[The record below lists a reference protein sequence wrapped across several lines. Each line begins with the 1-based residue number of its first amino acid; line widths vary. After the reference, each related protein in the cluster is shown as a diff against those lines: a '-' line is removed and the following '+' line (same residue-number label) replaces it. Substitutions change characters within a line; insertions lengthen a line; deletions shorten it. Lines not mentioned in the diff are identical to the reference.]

1 MGKENFEVIAGGL
14 QTTVQDL
21 GRPGYLNIGMATAG
35 AQDAFSL
42 RTGNLLVG
50 NGVGKPFLVG
60 GDPGEAGLEVLL
72 LGPTLKVLRSTVV
85 AITGAD
91 LSCKLNGEPFPM
103 WTAIRVSKGDIIS
116 FGRPVAGARAYLC
129 VAGGIQVPFFLGS
142 RATYIRGSVG
152 GIEGR
157 TLTKG
162 DILETGIPKLSLE
175 EVEGRTLIPKFIP
188 QYTKNVNIR
197 VVLGPQ
203 DYLFTEESIELFL
216 TYEWEFSSTSDRMGC
231 RFIGPKLNFK
241 PRPDYLVDQ
250 AGSDPS
256 NIVDDAI
263 PVGAIQ
269 VPGGLSPIALG
280 VEGPSMGGYVK
291 IATMITPDMSR
302 IGQIN
307 AGGLVRFRAV
317 TVDEAANILRETE
330 EILSEGSIIKE
341 SQSYTI

>member
-21 GRPGYLNIGMATAG
+21 GRPGYLNVGIATAG

-42 RTGNLLVG
+42 RIGNLLVG
-50 NGVGKPFLVG
+50 NGAGKPFLVG

-91 LSCKLNGEPFPM
+91 LSCKLNGEPFSM

-116 FGRPVAGARAYLC
+116 FGRLVAGARAYLC

-162 DILETGIPKLSLE
+162 DILETGIPKLSLG
-175 EVEGRTLIPKFIP
+175 EVEGRTLISKLIP
-188 QYTKNVNIR
+188 RYTKNANIR

-241 PRPDYLVDQ
+241 PRPDYLVNQ

-256 NIVDDAI
+256 NIVDDTI
-263 PVGAIQ
+263 PVGGIQ
-269 VPGGLSPIALG
+269 VPGGLEPIVLA
-280 VEGPSMGGYVK
+280 VEGPSLGGYAKV
-291 IATMITPDMSR
+291 ATVIISDMSR
-302 IGQIN
+302 VGQMN
-307 AGGLVRFRAV
+307 AGDLTRFRAV
-317 TVDEAANILRETE
+317 TVDEATKILRETE
-330 EILSEGSIIKE
+330 KILSEDSIVKK
-341 SQSYTI
+341 SKTR